1 VAAILPLSNLTSMVG
16 NPPLCRHCTH
26 SLSQFVDGEPRLM
39 CLWHRRLA
47 VEPCGEW
54 VREPGSDDD
63 LITNTED
70 QPDEL

>member
-1 VAAILPLSNLTSMVG
+1 
-16 NPPLCRHCTH
+16 
-26 SLSQFVDGEPRLM
+26 M

-54 VREPGSDDD
+54 ERTAGIDDD

-70 QPDEL
+70 PDA